1 MKRDFKCI
9 VAGVDEAGRGALAG
23 PVVAAM
29 VFFSPDVSIRG
40 IADSKTLTPAKRFFL
55 FSQIIKKGKIGVGI
69 VNEKV
74 IDEINILQASLR
86 AMEQAFL
93 DLNRKEKIDHLF
105 VDGPIKPNV
114 SCPCTGIIKGDKKNL
129 HIAAASIVAKVIR
142 DRIMLI
148 YSRFFPGYGFKEHK
162 GYPTRSHLKALDK
175 YGPSPIH
182 RYSYRPVRERMKVVR
197 KEGDFYPV
205 LS

>member
-1 MKRDFKCI
+1 MKNSFNNV

-23 PVVAAM
+23 PVVAGM
-29 VFFSPDVSIRG
+29 VFFSSNVSIKG
-40 IADSKTLTPAKRFFL
+40 IADSKTLTPERRNFL
-55 FSQIIKKGKIGVGI
+55 FSQIIKTGIIGIGI
-69 VNEKV
+69 INEKA

-93 DLNRKEKIDHLF
+93 DLNRKKKIERLF

-114 SCPCTGIIKGDKKNL
+114 SCPCTGIIKGDKKNF

-148 YSRFFPGYGFKEHK
+148 YSRLFPDYGFKEHK
-162 GYPTRSHLKALDK
+162 GYPTKNHLKALDK
-175 YGPSPIH
+175 YGPCFIH
-182 RYSYRPVRERMKVVR
+182 RYSYKPVRERMKR
-197 KEGDFYPV
+197 
-205 LS
+205 